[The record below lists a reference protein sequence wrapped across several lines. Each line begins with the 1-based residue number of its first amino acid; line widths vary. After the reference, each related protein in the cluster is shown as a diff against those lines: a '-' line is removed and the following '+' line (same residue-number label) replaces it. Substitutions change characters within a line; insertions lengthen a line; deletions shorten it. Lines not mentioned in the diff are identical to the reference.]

1 MNRGGTHSGDCVP
14 FGLYGFLRPTWKGD
28 FLVRL
33 FTAPSFGGSA
43 LGHPGTDPNGTQ
55 GDR

>member
-14 FGLYGFLRPTWKGD
+14 FGLYGFSRPTWKGG
-28 FLVRL
+28 FLGRL

-43 LGHPGTDPNGTQ
+43 LGHPGTEPNGTQ